1 LKIYHITHLERTE
14 TMAGGYARVN
24 AHDDDDVD
32 TPTAARST
40 MAVPNSPPPSFHSR
54 ASSPSRRNQVNP
66 DLADAFDD
74 DEDDSDNEA
83 DDRQRLVRQNS
94 TPAIEPSSGN
104 AAASSHAPS
113 YTPPALA
120 ASSTPRP
127 TRVMGGGNGTDGVFA
142 NMSARPERVETEKD
156 EQPPT
161 YEQAAADQAPPY
173 WETTI
178 LAPGFGGIDEV
189 YVDGMPVGSIFS
201 FIWNGMVSASFQLVG
216 FLLTYLLHSTHAAKN
231 GSRAG
236 LGVTLIQYGFYM
248 KGGSDPSDP
257 PAMSG
262 PDGYALPPDPNS
274 HDFNKGAVTEG
285 GSGVEVISAGEWFS
299 YVLMI
304 VGWFILIKSIAEFLR
319 ARRHEQLVLQ
329 SPDRGLNV
337 PVVADN
343 ETSERVV

>member
-1 LKIYHITHLERTE
+1 
-14 TMAGGYARVN
+14 MAGGYARVRRPMSGNEAAHPGNSANTRRLQVN

-156 EQPPT
+156 EQPPVRLFN
-161 YEQAAADQAPPY
+161 YLQA
-173 WETTI
+173 
-178 LAPGFGGIDEV
+178 V
-189 YVDGMPVGSIFS
+189 
-201 FIWNGMVSASFQLVG
+201 
-216 FLLTYLLHSTHAAKN
+216 
-231 GSRAG
+231 
-236 LGVTLIQYGFYM
+236 
-248 KGGSDPSDP
+248 
-257 PAMSG
+257 
-262 PDGYALPPDPNS
+262 
-274 HDFNKGAVTEG
+274 
-285 GSGVEVISAGEWFS
+285 
-299 YVLMI
+299 
-304 VGWFILIKSIAEFLR
+304 
-319 ARRHEQLVLQ
+319 
-329 SPDRGLNV
+329 DRGSWL
-337 PVVADN
+337 
-343 ETSERVV
+343 